1 MSKKDYFG
9 GKDYVTIDNKSG
21 NGDGG
26 QQPSSNNW
34 GGNTSSYPIGGFQGG
49 SFSGGSFG
57 TGGGSGS
64 INTHGGSYADG
75 YDYAPGKHAY
85 NISFKS
91 IMDRTS
97 SPAHGY
103 LVPDKTINLRNNN
116 LTDSEIA
123 VLAGNLQYQRLDLD
137 VFDVSNNK
145 IGFGGVENLFYG
157 LRFDNTLAGRYIV
170 TMNFSNN
177 LIGDDGAKYM
187 ADSLVMGRFPHLN
200 SLNVSGNQITA
211 TGVGYFLDALK
222 NSTVGNI
229 IIKQYH
235 LSVFGNKEN
244 KIGFMKDYLKQA
256 QDKGVDVN
264 NIVVDKSLF
273 GYIKNTGKICKD
285 TVVGFAKC
293 YYVDDVATDHITGKI
308 LAKVS
313 KTLLSFK
320 NYSDVINCYA
330 ETFDDVMTSTEG
342 VQLIKTDLEVIGE
355 NAFINAIE

>member
-1 MSKKDYFG
+1 MSKNW
-9 GKDYVTIDNKSG
+9 VTI
-21 NGDGG
+21 
-26 QQPSSNNW
+26 QPK
-34 GGNTSSYPIGGFQGG
+34 SSYPTGGSHGGSGTQGG
-49 SFSGGSFG
+49 SYS
-57 TGGGSGS
+57 TNGGSGG
-64 INTHGGSYADG
+64 INTHGGSYAYG

-116 LTDSEIA
+116 LTDNEIA

-177 LIGDDGAKYM
+177 LIGDDGSKYM
-187 ADSLVMGRFPHLN
+187 ADSLAMGRFPNLK
-200 SLNVSGNQITA
+200 SLDVSGNHITK
-211 TGVGYFLDALK
+211 TGTGYFIDALK

-273 GYIKNTGKICKD
+273 GYIKNTGKVCKD

-293 YYVDDVATDHITGKI
+293 YYVDDATTDYVANKI
-308 LAKVS
+308 IARASKSLSVLWNAK
-313 KTLLSFK
+313 
-320 NYSDVINCYA
+320 DVVNCYA
-330 ETFDDVMTSTEG
+330 ETFDDVMISTEG
-342 VQLIKTDLEVIGE
+342 AQLIKTDLELIGE
-355 NAFINAIE
+355 SSVINAIE